1 MDKQIVDARGEQC
14 PIPVVKA
21 TKALNEMSGGIL
33 EVHVDNTIAVQNLQ
47 RMAAG
52 RQLEAN
58 AVTQAEDHYIV
69 TIAVSEG
76 TAEAAPADCGCAP
89 MVFGDTVVA
98 IDTNVM
104 GRGSDELGTTLLKGF
119 VYAVSQLPELPK
131 TIILYNGGVQLAVN
145 GSDSLQD
152 LQEMERQG
160 VEVLACGTCLNYY
173 GLADQLA
180 VGSVTNMYTIVE
192 KLAGAGK
199 IIKP

>member
-1 MDKQIVDARGEQC
+1 MD
-14 PIPVVKA
+14 
-21 TKALNEMSGGIL
+21 
-33 EVHVDNTIAVQNLQ
+33 
-47 RMAAG
+47 
-52 RQLEAN
+52 
-58 AVTQAEDHYIV
+58 
-69 TIAVSEG
+69 
-76 TAEAAPADCGCAP
+76 
-89 MVFGDTVVA
+89 
-98 IDTNVM
+98 M
-104 GRGSDELGTTLLKGF
+104 GRGSDELGTNLLKGF

>member
-1 MDKQIVDARGEQC
+1 MEHTIVDARGEQC

-21 TKALNEMSGGIL
+21 TKALNEMQGGVL

-52 RQLEAN
+52 RSLEAK
-58 AVTQAEDHYIV
+58 AEAKAEDHYIV
-69 TIAVSEG
+69 TIPVGESE
-76 TAEAAPADCGCAP
+76 APAPDCGCAP
-89 MVFGDTVVA
+89 MVYGDTIVV

-131 TIILYNGGVQLAVN
+131 TIILYNGGVQLAVE

-160 VEVLACGTCLNYY
+160 VEILACGTCLNYY
-173 GLADQLA
+173 GLGEKLA
-180 VGSVTNMYTIVE
+180 LGSVTNMYSIVE
-192 KLAGAGK
+192 KLASAGK

>member
-1 MDKQIVDARGEQC
+1 MEKKIVDARGEQC

-33 EVHVDNTIAVQNLQ
+33 DVHVDNTIAVQNLQ

-52 RQLEAN
+52 RQLEAK

-119 VYAVSQLPELPK
+119 VYAVSQLPEL
-131 TIILYNGGVQLAVN
+131 L
-145 GSDSLQD
+145 
-152 LQEMERQG
+152 ER
-160 VEVLACGTCLNYY
+160 
-173 GLADQLA
+173 
-180 VGSVTNMYTIVE
+180 I
-192 KLAGAGK
+192 
-199 IIKP
+199 

>member
-1 MDKQIVDARGEQC
+1 MENVIVDARGEAC
-14 PIPVVKA
+14 PIPVVRA
-21 TKALNEMSGGIL
+21 TKALNDMQGGVL

-47 RMAAG
+47 RMASG
-52 RQLEAN
+52 RGLTAS
-58 AVTQAEDHYIV
+58 AATQAEDHYIV
-69 TIAVSEG
+69 TIPVGEG
-76 TAEAAPADCGCAP
+76 SATQAAPDCGCAP

-119 VYAVSQLPELPK
+119 VYALSQLPELPK
-131 TIILYNGGVQLAVN
+131 AIILYNGGVQLAVN

-152 LQEMERQG
+152 LQEMEKQG
-160 VEVLACGTCLNYY
+160 VEILACGTCLNYY

-180 VGSVTNMYTIVE
+180 VGTVTNMYTIVE
-192 KLAGAGK
+192 KLSGAGK